1 MLCCIKFTCP
11 GIFQKDMGAKFLD
24 RKLVRNRK
32 QFDLMSDRSL
42 MRHVDRKFHISSIQ
56 YSTLGFGHNE
66 IVVVFPSFCSFSEY
80 KVSPEHTLTSQAA

>member
-11 GIFQKDMGAKFLD
+11 GIFQKDMCAKILD
-24 RKLVRNRK
+24 RKLVRNRE
-32 QFDLMSDRSL
+32 QFDLMSDGSL

-66 IVVVFPSFCSFSEY
+66 LVVVY
-80 KVSPEHTLTSQAA
+80 QAFKESNLVY